1 MVKYKVTHD
10 FKGKKEKKKFE
21 DGKEYDF
28 TVERAEEIN
37 ATLEKTYKIKDALV
51 RVRPPKKE
59 KKSEPDAD
67 NE

>member
-10 FKGKKEKKKFE
+10 FKGKKENKKFE
-21 DGKEYDF
+21 ADKEYDF

-51 RVRPPKKE
+51 RVNPTKKAKE
-59 KKSEPDAD
+59 SKPDAEND
-67 NE
+67 

>member
-1 MVKYKVTHD
+1 MVKYKATHD

-21 DGKEYDF
+21 ADKEYDF

-51 RVRPPKKE
+51 RVHPPKKE

>member
-21 DGKEYDF
+21 ADKEYDF

-37 ATLEKTYKIKDALV
+37 STLEKTFNIKDALV
-51 RVRPPKKE
+51 RVNPPKKAKE
-59 KKSEPDAD
+59 SEPDAEND
-67 NE
+67 